1 MENQVYCAIH
11 WNQDFM
17 PESAKKEELSN
28 QILSIPIDERY
39 TSEDIKL
46 LAKILNKFGE

>member
-11 WNQDFM
+11 WDQSFM
-17 PESAKKEELSN
+17 SDDVKNEQLSN

-39 TSEDIKL
+39 SEKDMND
-46 LAKILNKFGE
+46 LAEILNKFGE